1 MTLKSICCTCLLA
14 VVAIFTGFSQ
24 DLTYARRLVDTLA
37 AAGLHGRGYV
47 ASGDQMA
54 AQLIA
59 EEFQK
64 HGLQAFGN
72 SFFQNYSFPVNSFPS
87 AMQLVV
93 KGDTLIPGRDF
104 LVSSGCR
111 SISGTYKLV
120 WMTDTGLTVSALRKK
135 IKGMNLAGSFLVL
148 ERLPALMHK
157 TDLKGVKGVILL
169 REGRMVWSVSNARKL
184 RKMAA
189 LEVQREKLPA
199 GTDSVSMHIDQVFI
213 KKHQT
218 RNVVAHIEGRT
229 RKDSFLVI
237 TAHYDHLGQLGRD
250 VYFPGANDNASGTAM
265 MLDLARHYALPENR
279 PEYSMVFMAFSGE
292 EAGLMGSRHYVKHP
306 LFPLKNIRFLVNL
319 DMVGTGGD
327 GIGLV
332 NGILYGKETGLLK
345 SINDAN
351 NYLKEIKVRGPS
363 AHSDHHPFY
372 EKGVPSVFIYT
383 MGDNYKDYHNPDDQ
397 AGRLPYTGYEKLFRL
412 LTTFFKELQ
421 SPTKP

>member
-1 MTLKSICCTCLLA
+1 MTLKSISLTCLLA
-14 VVAIFTGFSQ
+14 AFVIFSGFSQ
-24 DLTYARRLVDTLA
+24 DVSYARRLVDTLA
-37 AAGLHGRGYV
+37 APGLHGRGYV
-47 ASGDQMA
+47 SSGDQLA

-59 EEFQK
+59 ETFQK
-64 HGLQAFGN
+64 QGLRYFGD
-72 SFFQNYSFPVNSFPS
+72 SWFQDYSFPINTFPGTVR
-87 AMQLVV
+87 LVV
-93 KGDTLIPGRDF
+93 KDDTLIPGRDF

-111 SISGTYKLV
+111 SIAGTFPLL
-120 WMTDTGLTVSALRKK
+120 WMKDTTLTVSALRKK
-135 IKGMNLAGSFLVL
+135 IKGMKLSNTFLVL
-148 ERLPALMHK
+148 ERLPALMHS

-189 LEVQREKLPA
+189 LEVQRDKLPA
-199 GTDSVSMHIDQVFI
+199 GTDSIKLSIDQEYV
-213 KKHQT
+213 KKHRT
-218 RNVVAHIEGRT
+218 RNVIAYIEGRS
-229 RKDSFLVI
+229 RKDSFLVV
-237 TAHYDHLGQLGRD
+237 TAHYDHLGRMGSKT
-250 VYFPGANDNASGTAM
+250 YFPGANDNASGTAM

-292 EAGLMGSRHYVKHP
+292 EAGLLGSRHYVKHP
-306 LFPLKNIRFLVNL
+306 LFPLKQIRFLVNL

-332 NGILYGKETGLLK
+332 NGSLYGSETAMLK
-345 SINDAN
+345 SINEAN

-397 AGRLPYTGYEKLFRL
+397 AGRLPYTGYDALFRL
-412 LTTFFKELQ
+412 LTGFFGRLQ
-421 SPTKP
+421 SP